1 MKNNGIEIN
10 YDSII
15 GLVEQYY
22 QLQNSHIAIS
32 LIVFMLFIMALF
44 CWKTNNNLI
53 AMFNAII
60 VVGSFGLV
68 FYTNNYFDKELNDK
82 FNQINNVVTNN
93 KLLQVDSKNCG
104 DDNSKNI
111 LFKKRHSKKNN
122 EFVCV
127 NMQMAR
133 ILATVEERQFKRY
146 VYDKTNI
153 KYNKDQTLS
162 LIKNDN
168 RYDVFYSNANQDK
181 LNSNLNSLVIS
192 NAGVVSSVDVLERV
206 NKINRLSA
214 LAMNND
220 KATLVHVY
228 EFIKELGYNKK
239 DEIGDY
245 FIYSESDDYFLIF
258 IYNKQLDM
266 SVTENFSKIDK
277 NNVFI
282 TDVNNETV
290 VIQKLSYS
298 DFENVNILN
307 DYIADLD
314 EATKTRAL
322 SFSRK
327 LYKLNSQP
335 QESVKQEDI
344 LDIESVVDSSFERI
358 KDGMAN
364 PRTLVNEENKHDFF
378 VAKQVFEQNL
388 PLIYKNKGTNF
399 EDIAYFLSLKH
410 NNQFVMFTNK
420 TKKILKQSS
429 NLNNKDIVIEM
440 RFKTYDYLLSESL
453 KSLIF
458 DVKNTQDNF
467 VFSTKNNEFLIANIY
482 VYKDY
487 IIMFVDNRFKIN
499 SHSHEMML
507 SSDSNDTKDFYIF
520 KIDEFKKNIKK

>member
-1 MKNNGIEIN
+1 MRNNGIEIN
-10 YDSII
+10 SDSII

-32 LIVFMLFIMALF
+32 IIVFMLFIMALL
-44 CWKTNNNLI
+44 CWKTKNNWI

-68 FYTNNYFDKELNDK
+68 VYTNNYFDEELNDK
-82 FNQINNVVTNN
+82 FNQINNVVTSN

-111 LFKKRHSKKNN
+111 FNSKNILFKKRHSKKDN
-122 EFVCV
+122 EFVCI

-146 VYDKTNI
+146 VYDKTNV
-153 KYNKDQTLS
+153 KYNKNQMLN
-162 LIKNDN
+162 LIKHDN

-181 LNSNLNSLVIS
+181 LNSNSLVIS
-192 NAGVVSSVDVLERV
+192 NAGVVSGSDVLERV

-214 LAMNND
+214 LAMNSD

-239 DEIGDY
+239 DEIGDH
-245 FIYSESDDYFLIF
+245 FIYSEGDDYFLVF
-258 IYNKQLDM
+258 TYKKQFNM
-266 SVTENFSKIDK
+266 SVIYSNTNKDDVI
-277 NNVFI
+277 I
-282 TDVNNETV
+282 TDVNNEKV
-290 VIQKLSYS
+290 VIKKLFYS

-307 DYIADLD
+307 DYVADLD
-314 EATKTRAL
+314 EAAKTRAL

-327 LYKLNSQP
+327 LYELNSQP
-335 QESVKQEDI
+335 QEAVKQEDI
-344 LDIESVVDSSFERI
+344 LDIEMLVDSSFERI
-358 KDGMAN
+358 KDGIRN
-364 PRTLVNEENKHDFF
+364 SDNKENKYDFLI
-378 VAKQVFEQNL
+378 AKQIFEQNL
-388 PLIYKNKGTNF
+388 PLIYKNKKTNF
-399 EDIAYFLSLKH
+399 EDIAYYLSV
-410 NNQFVMFTNK
+410 NNDNQPYMFK
-420 TKKILKQSS
+420 DRTKKILQQSS
-429 NLNNKDIVIEM
+429 GFNNKNIVIEM
-440 RFKTYDYLLSESL
+440 RFKTYDYLLSESF

-458 DVKNTQDNF
+458 DVKNTRDNF
-467 VFSTKNNEFLIANIY
+467 VFNTNNNEFLIANIY

-520 KIDEFKKNIKK
+520 KIDEFKKILKNN

>member
-10 YDSII
+10 SDSII

-32 LIVFMLFIMALF
+32 LIAFMLFIMTLL
-44 CWKTNNNLI
+44 CWKTKNNWI

-68 FYTNNYFDKELNDK
+68 VYTNNYFDKELNNK
-82 FNQINNVVTNN
+82 FNQINNIVTSN

-122 EFVCV
+122 EFVCI

-146 VYDKTNI
+146 VYDKTNV
-153 KYNKDQTLS
+153 KYDKDQTLS
-162 LIKNDN
+162 LIKHDN

-192 NAGVVSSVDVLERV
+192 NAGVVSDSDVLERV

-214 LAMNND
+214 LTINND

-245 FIYSESDDYFLIF
+245 FIYLEGDDYFLVFTYDKKFNAF
-258 IYNKQLDM
+258 IN
-266 SVTENFSKIDK
+266 SSNIDK
-277 NNVFI
+277 DDVII
-282 TDVNNETV
+282 TDVNNEKV
-290 VIQKLSYS
+290 VIKKLFYS
-298 DFENVNILN
+298 DFENVNILD
-307 DYIADLD
+307 DYIVDLD
-314 EATKTRAL
+314 EAAKTRAL
-322 SFSRK
+322 SFSIK
-327 LYKLNSQP
+327 LYELNSQP
-335 QESVKQEDI
+335 QETVKQEDV
-344 LDIESVVDSSFERI
+344 LDIESVVDISFKRIKEGIRNSDNKEDKYDFLIAKQIFER
-358 KDGMAN
+358 
-364 PRTLVNEENKHDFF
+364 
-378 VAKQVFEQNL
+378 NL
-388 PLIYKNKGTNF
+388 PLIYKNKKTNF
-399 EDIAYFLSLKH
+399 ENIAYFLSRKH
-410 NNQFVMFTNK
+410 NNQFIMFTDK

-440 RFKTYDYLLSESL
+440 RFKTYDYLLSESF

-458 DVKNTQDNF
+458 DVKNTRDNF
-467 VFSTKNNEFLIANIY
+467 VFNTNNNEFLIANIY

-487 IIMFVDNRFKIN
+487 VIMFVDNRFKIT
-499 SHSHEMML
+499 SHSYEMML
-507 SSDSNDTKDFYIF
+507 SSDSDDKKDFYIF